1 MSGGA
6 NPVDALMRLAGA
18 QCVPRALHVVADLGI
33 ADALGDTPLAADTLA
48 TATGTHV
55 DALQRVLRLL
65 AGYGV
70 FAVHNGAFVH
80 TPASELLRSDHP
92 HSLRSFVRMMGLP
105 IYWRMW
111 EAFDVTVRTGAAA
124 AAEVMPDG
132 SWKYLA
138 DHPEEARIFD
148 EAMTAKSQAQI
159 PAILQSYDFSSFSR
173 VADIGGGHG
182 HLLRAVLAATPSTTG
197 VLFDVPYVIEA
208 ATRSAADRLVF
219 EPGDFF
225 KDSLPSCDCYLV
237 MHVLHDWNDGDA
249 TKILRAIHRA
259 APPNAT
265 VLILESIVPDGPDP
279 NWERILDI
287 HMMAIHSGRERT
299 RGEYAGLL
307 GTAGFRLLREID
319 TQAGVWLLEARTV
332 TAASAMEG

>member
-1 MSGGA
+1 
-6 NPVDALMRLAGA
+6 
-18 QCVPRALHVVADLGI
+18 
-33 ADALGDTPLAADTLA
+33 
-48 TATGTHV
+48 
-55 DALQRVLRLL
+55 
-65 AGYGV
+65 
-70 FAVHNGAFVH
+70 
-80 TPASELLRSDHP
+80 
-92 HSLRSFVRMMGLP
+92 MMGLP

-111 EAFDVTVRTGAAA
+111 EAFEVTVRTGAAA
-124 AAEVMPDG
+124 AAEVLPEG

-159 PAILQSYDFSSFSR
+159 PAILQSYDFSPFAR

-182 HLLRAVLAATPSTTG
+182 HLLRAVLAATPSSTG
-197 VLFDVPYVIEA
+197 VLFDVPHVIEA

-225 KDSLPSCDCYLV
+225 NDPLPSSDCYLV

-259 APPNAT
+259 APPHAT

-287 HMMAIHSGRERT
+287 HMMAIHTGRERT
-299 RGEYAGLL
+299 RREYAVLL
-307 GTAGFRLLREID
+307 ETAGFSLLREID

-332 TAASAMEG
+332 TAASAIGG